1 MTALE
6 PPNSHFLSAA
16 EGWLELGDV
25 PEARAELNLIQP
37 GFRDH
42 PEVLKVRWEI
52 CAQEKDWPAALSV
65 GRMLV
70 GLAPEEP
77 FGWLH
82 QAYALR
88 RAPEGGLQA
97 AWDSLSPALEKFP
110 GIPIIPY
117 NLACYA
123 CQLGQWDQAR
133 KLLKRALTI
142 GDGSHIREIALRDPD
157 LEALWTEIQ
166 EL

>member
-1 MTALE
+1 MTELK
-6 PPNSHFLSAA
+6 PPDSHFLSAA

-25 PEARAELNLIQP
+25 PEARAELDLIQA
-37 GFRDH
+37 GFREH
-42 PEVLKVRWEI
+42 PEVLKVRWAI
-52 CAQEKDWPAALSV
+52 CAQEKDWLAALHV
-65 GRMLV
+65 GRRLV
-70 GLAPEEP
+70 GLSPEEP

-88 RAPEGGLQA
+88 RAPEGGLKA
-97 AWDSLSPALEKFP
+97 AWDSLFPALEKFP
-110 GIPIIPY
+110 DIPIIPY

-133 KLLKRALTI
+133 ELLKRALTI
-142 GDGSHIREIALRDPD
+142 GDGRHIREIALQDPD
-157 LEALWTEIQ
+157 LQPLWTEIP